1 MKCTSETPTGKC
13 GRISKKTN
21 TRPVVASVRAA
32 NDVMPCSRT
41 VSTASFSATPPTA
54 MPVA

>member
-1 MKCTSETPTGKC
+1 
-13 GRISKKTN
+13 
-21 TRPVVASVRAA
+21 VVASVRAA

-41 VSTASFSATPPTA
+41 VSTASFNATPPTA